1 MEGGIKTRTAPASS
15 CRASRTGASAWYAV
29 PWGTAG
35 ERLAGSLLEVPG
47 YGGILPL
54 PIHLVQYGY
63 ATLTLYPRGQGESL
77 KEWQI
82 EHGTRMVYNVTDRE
96 RYYYRGAYMDC
107 VRGVDF
113 LCSRPE
119 IDTSRIGVWGFSQ
132 GGGLSL
138 ATAALDRPHLGRRPG
153 CPGCATSRW
162 RLRSPALHT
171 LSYTTTW
178 RNILVSATRQWPPW
192 PILIS

>member
-1 MEGGIKTRTAPASS
+1 MATGEEIRQFWAQTRAALSKVDMDAKVELVESSDTFVLEGGIKTRTASCVIMSS
-15 CRASRTGASAWYAV
+15 FEGRRIRAWYTV
-29 PWGTAG
+29 PSGHPPTRGWPAI
-35 ERLAGSLLEVPG
+35 LEVPG

-54 PIHLVQYGY
+54 PIYLVQYGY

-82 EHGTRMVYNVTDRE
+82 EHGTRVVYNVSDRE

-119 IDTSRIGVWGFSQ
+119 IDTGRIGVWGFSQ

-138 ATAALDRPHLGRRPG
+138 ATAALDRR
-153 CPGCATSRW
+153 
-162 RLRSPALHT
+162 
-171 LSYTTTW
+171 
-178 RNILVSATRQWPPW
+178 ISAAVAGVP
-192 PILIS
+192 